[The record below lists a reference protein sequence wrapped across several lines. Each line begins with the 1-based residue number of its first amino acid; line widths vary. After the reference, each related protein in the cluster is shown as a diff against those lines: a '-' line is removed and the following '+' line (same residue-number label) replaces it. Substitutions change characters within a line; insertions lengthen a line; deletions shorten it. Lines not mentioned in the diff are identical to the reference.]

1 MTKRYGL
8 LYLDGKGFSKEQAI
22 KLWDL
27 HKEYKKG
34 KYSKWGMNT

>member
-8 LYLDGKGFSKEQAI
+8 LYLSGKGFNKEQAI

-27 HKEYKKG
+27 FKEYKKG
-34 KYSKWGMNT
+34 MYSKWGMNT